1 MFLESEKIKRMM
13 VLVNKERFV
22 PLVVQISAFLF
33 GALALTVP
41 SGYSYGPA
49 LLAVVSLFVFW
60 RKEYISAME
69 KEHKIIASIFLSY
82 FFLFFI
88 SVIVDGSS
96 FSQLDRPS
104 RALMAVLVI
113 PILAKHKVR
122 LDILLS
128 GFATGAFIAACVAIY
143 DKFYLGYER
152 AFEFYS
158 IPIQSGNISMSLG
171 LFCLCGYFWCR
182 ANNNRYFSCFYMLGT
197 ISGLTGSFLSGTRGG
212 WVLLPVVIFSIL
224 MLYRRVITSN
234 EKKGLLFLLAL
245 IIAMVFTPQTG
256 ILKRF
261 DAAKTDIEQYVDGT
275 NLDTSLGIRF
285 QLWGSAW
292 DSFKD
297 KPFFGWGQNGLR
309 ESQKKQLQENK
320 ITDFIYNFNYHAHN
334 QYLEEMAKRGVVGLL
349 VLLAMLCIPI
359 LLVKKKIP
367 IMDPVS
373 DTYCGCVLVVVTCLT
388 TADYHLSQAYFA
400 HNSGITFFVFSLV
413 LSLSVSTRDESQQ

>member
-1 MFLESEKIKRMM
+1 MMILFSKEK
-13 VLVNKERFV
+13 FV
-22 PLVVQISAFLF
+22 PLVVQTSAFLF
-33 GALALTVP
+33 GALALTIP

-69 KEHKIIASIFLSY
+69 KEHKIIASLLLSY
-82 FFLFFI
+82 FVLFLI

-104 RALMAVLVI
+104 RALMAALVI
-113 PILAKHKVR
+113 PPLAKHKVK
-122 LDILLS
+122 LDVLLC
-128 GFATGAFIAACVAIY
+128 GFACGALIAACIAIY

-158 IPIQSGNISMSLG
+158 MPIQSGNISMSLG
-171 LFCLCGYFWCR
+171 LFCLCGYFWYR
-182 ANNNRYFSCFYMLGT
+182 ANSAKYSSYLYMLGA

-212 WVLLPVVIFSIL
+212 WVLLPVVIISIL
-224 MLYRRVITSN
+224 MLYRKIISNN
-234 EKKGLLFLLAL
+234 EKKGLLFLFA
-245 IIAMVFTPQTG
+245 IVMTMVLTPQTG
-256 ILKRF
+256 ILERF

-309 ESQKKQLQENK
+309 ESQKQQLQENK

-349 VLLAMLCIPI
+349 VLIAMLCIPI

-367 IMDPVS
+367 IMNPAS
-373 DTYCGCVLVVVTCLT
+373 DTYCGCVLVIVTCLT

-400 HNSGITFFVFSLV
+400 HNSGITFFVFSMMLAF
-413 LSLSVSTRDESQQ
+413 SSTSKDAELI